1 MKNTEYSDVFDF
13 GEEVLSI
20 DNKFS
25 NEKQPKINTYYG
37 SSYRGMDHISARLAN
52 GAVSGN
58 SDFTTLNYF
67 IDSKSI
73 TSNNGIQLIA
83 DPGSDPDKIKI
94 TEADFTYNPKS
105 KDQKF
110 AYKVKI
116 YTSTSARKLEE
127 AFKNTVVGEFE
138 LLIFVEDN
146 SSDKTNFIFGAVSIG
161 NKLKEN
167 LINGYE
173 KDVQNNKTLIT
184 YILDTF
190 VTETGYFLEKSFVE
204 ELLKN
209 GKAEYPLLKTV
220 SFVHSVID
228 FISFGAFQELL
239 NTGLSSLLSEAV
251 EFINKGRIADERWNP
266 NTDKKFD
273 PLLYPIELEYQL
285 NELDDNELN
294 VKIREIIKLLT
305 KNLKGIDSYVGNLL
319 KTDPNQKK
327 SNQKLTINEVV
338 YRAFKQIY
346 SKCHNLINN
355 LENFDLTDFY
365 KTGIRSVNAFICGL
379 WNSLIDS
386 IVSIIEMIKMLID
399 TSLAYKEMMRNLD
412 RELPRL
418 IERIEEAIQAWEK
431 FDVKQASLH
440 LLQKILNSSLGVDA
454 EHLAYYIGYFYGFII
469 SIVIEIIIGLLISG
483 GVISLEIIMQ
493 KLSEQLFG
501 FFTTAAKSITKAW
514 KKTVRVVG
522 KSYHKLIEGVDTI
535 IDFFEQGIEKIKK
548 LIDEVFDNIE
558 KYVKTQID
566 DFIKKLPKKI
576 ANFIDSLPD
585 GLQKKFINGL
595 LKIHFNNRKLLTLDP
610 KGIIVEIEFIRNI
623 ENKKNVVSEIKNVTL
638 KLDFFDYFHNKTTK
652 KYIDDI
658 EVIIAKSETGVTHIG
673 FNPIFKEGK
682 IHDADFINQTYK
694 RTEKIHWKSGEI
706 YYGDPP
712 YATTPVNKAKVLDRF
727 LKKGDEFYIVEFKTQ
742 KRPGAFATDYKVKD
756 IKELREKLAV
766 KKAWK
771 NEADGELFVRKYRV
785 KDGQELKVRE
795 GYIGEMFEDTKGSP
809 YYGKFLE
816 GGPKQ
821 WEFIDGW
828 DETTFKNYIEKIEE
842 EQIF

>member
-1 MKNTEYSDVFDF
+1 MENTEYKDIFDF
-13 GEEVLSI
+13 GEEVLSM

-25 NEKQPKINTYYG
+25 INKKSQINTSYG
-37 SSYRGMDHISARLAN
+37 SSYRGMNHISSRLAN

-58 SDFTTLNYF
+58 SDFITLNYF
-67 IDSKSI
+67 IDSKII

-83 DPGSDPDKIKI
+83 DPDADPDKIKI
-94 TEADFTYNPKS
+94 SEGDFTYNPKN

-116 YTSTSARKLEE
+116 YTSTSVRKLEE
-127 AFKNTVVGEFE
+127 AFKNTKVGEFE
-138 LLIFVEDN
+138 LLIFIEDN
-146 SSDKTNFIFGAVSIG
+146 STDKNEFIYGAVSIG

-173 KDVQNNKTLIT
+173 NDVQKNESLIT
-184 YILDTF
+184 YILNTF
-190 VTETGYFLEKSFVE
+190 TKETGYSLEKSFVE

-209 GKAEYPLLKTV
+209 GKAEYPLLKIT
-220 SFVHSVID
+220 SFVNSIID
-228 FISFGAFQELL
+228 FVSFGAFQELL
-239 NTGLSSLLSEAV
+239 NTGLSTLLSEAV
-251 EFINKGRIADERWNP
+251 EFVNKARISEERWNP
-266 NTDKKFD
+266 NTDKNFD
-273 PLLYPIELEYQL
+273 PLLYPIKIEHQL

-294 VKIREIIKLLT
+294 EKVREIIKLFT
-305 KNLKGIDSYVGNLL
+305 KNLKDIDSYVGNQL
-319 KTDPNQKK
+319 KTDPNKEK
-327 SNQKLTINEVV
+327 SSRKLSINEVV
-338 YRAFKQIY
+338 YSAFKQIY
-346 SKCHNLINN
+346 SKCRNLIND
-355 LENFDLTDFY
+355 LENFDFTDFY
-365 KTGIRSVNAFICGL
+365 KTGIRAVNAFICGL

-386 IVSIIEMIKMLID
+386 IASIIEMIKMLID

-418 IERIEEAIQAWEK
+418 IERVEEAIQAWEK

-440 LLQKILNSSLGVDA
+440 LLQNVLNSSLGVDA

-469 SIVIEIIIGLLISG
+469 SIIIEIIIGLLISG
-483 GVISLEIIMQ
+483 GVISVEIIMQ

-501 FFTTAAKSITKAW
+501 FFTTAAKGITKAW
-514 KKTVRVVG
+514 KKTVRIVG
-522 KSYHKLIEGVDTI
+522 KSYHKLIDGIDAI
-535 IDFFEQGIEKIKK
+535 IDFFGQGIEKIKK
-548 LIDEVFDNIE
+548 LIDDVFKNIE
-558 KYVKTQID
+558 KYAKAKID
-566 DFIKKLPKKI
+566 DFIKKAPKRI
-576 ANFIDSLPD
+576 AKFIDSLPN
-585 GLQKKFINGL
+585 GLQKKFTNGL
-595 LKIHFNNRKLLTLDP
+595 LQIHFNNRKLLTLDP
-610 KGIIVEIEFIRNI
+610 KGIIIEIEFIRNI
-623 ENKKNVVSEIKNVTL
+623 ENKKNIVSEIKNVTL

-652 KYIDDI
+652 KYVDDI

-712 YATTPVNKAKVLDRF
+712 YATNPVSKAKVLDRV

-771 NEADGELFVRKYRV
+771 NEADGELYVRKYKV

-828 DETTFKNYIEKIEE
+828 DETTFKNFIEKIEE